1 VTAKPPVRIALSAV
15 LAILLLAVAPVAT
28 AGRPGGG
35 GKGSCTRNTPIVA
48 VDNTWQW
55 GTSGSWGLP
64 GQQLTYS
71 IKVINY
77 DSGCSASSFV
87 VGLSA
92 PAGFAVSIP
101 TNSISLKSASVGYL
115 TAYVTSPTSAGDG
128 DYPLSVSLRRGS
140 DSSVAASGTS
150 VYKVYSAD
158 TAAPSLYWPNP
169 GDGNT
174 ITGRSYNFAVS
185 SSDDHAVKTIEV
197 YIDGGYVSATT
208 CDDIS
213 YSCQLNVSASPG
225 SAGQHTATFKSVDW
239 MGNVG
244 ALAVSYTVG

>member
-1 VTAKPPVRIALSAV
+1 MTKKPPFRIALSAV
-15 LAILLLAVAPVAT
+15 LAVVLIAFAPVAT
-28 AGRPGGG
+28 AARPGGG
-35 GKGSCTRNTPIVA
+35 GKGSCTRKTPLVA

-55 GTSGSWGLP
+55 GTSGSWGMP

-92 PAGFAVSIP
+92 PAGFSVAIP
-101 TNSISLKSASVGYL
+101 TNTISLKSASVGYL
-115 TAYVTSPTSAGDG
+115 TAYVTSPATAADG
-128 DYPLSVSLRRGS
+128 DYPLTVTVQRAG
-140 DSSVAASGTS
+140 DSAVAASSTS
-150 VYKVYSAD
+150 VYKVYSTDA
-158 TAAPSLYWPNP
+158 AAPTLYWPNP

-185 SSDDHAVKTIEV
+185 SNDDHAVKRIEL
-197 YIDGGYVSATT
+197 YIDSVYVSATN

-213 YSCQLNVSASPG
+213 NSCQLNVSASPG
-225 SAGQHTATFKSVDW
+225 STGQHTATFKSTDW
-239 MGNVG
+239 MGNTG
-244 ALAVSYTVG
+244 ALSVSYTVG